1 MQAYYI
7 RENEEELETR
17 VFAKNEEHAVSK
29 YIDNLE
35 AYGGNEGIKSLTVRN
50 PSSNKETTFMFP
62 Q

>member
-1 MQAYYI
+1 MKAYTI
-7 RENEEELETR
+7 RENEDETETR
-17 VFAKNEEHAVSK
+17 VYAQNEDHAVSK

-50 PSSNKETTFMFP
+50 LASNKETTFTFP